1 MTKTSTAQALFT
13 FLQMHFLFVNS
24 TVIVERFGLFAR
36 YDQTTCC
43 SLSTNFRF
51 GFMHL
56 VATNLALWVRTVIW
70 ESANEWIHH
79 VYSQSIAKVGLGG
92 DVIRVPDTPVAIG
105 NRRSDDLFFRDRS
118 IGDIGNYDYT
128 DAATSQA
135 FSLAGLGQG
144 CNGSLP
150 ISPDHIAQV
159 ISLYACFNDNTLG
172 RLWTSSMPYLFPFIV
187 EYRYAAHLLYSFYST
202 CSSRMLYSPFEPR
215 I

>member
-1 MTKTSTAQALFT
+1 MEVLSSNIELITFNFQQALFT

-36 YDQTTCC
+36 YI
-43 SLSTNFRF
+43 SGNLSQDYHCLYLRF

-79 VYSQSIAKVGLGG
+79 VYSHSIAQVGLNG

-118 IGDIGNYDYT
+118 IGDVGNYDYT

-135 FSLAGLGQG
+135 FSLAGLSQG
-144 CNGSLP
+144 CNGTLP

-187 EYRYAAHLLYSFYST
+187 EYRYAACLLYSFYST
-202 CSSRMLYSPFEPR
+202 HF
-215 I
+215 

>member
-1 MTKTSTAQALFT
+1 
-13 FLQMHFLFVNS
+13 MHFLFVNS
-24 TVIVERFGLFAR
+24 TVIVERFGLFA
-36 YDQTTCC
+36 
-43 SLSTNFRF
+43 RF

-79 VYSQSIAKVGLGG
+79 VYSQSIAQVGLNG

-187 EYRYAAHLLYSFYST
+187 EYRYGACLLYSFYST
-202 CSSRMLYSPFEPR
+202 RFHNKLNSSF

>member
-1 MTKTSTAQALFT
+1 MRPTISPILNLHHLFI
-13 FLQMHFLFVNS
+13 L
-24 TVIVERFGLFAR
+24 
-36 YDQTTCC
+36 
-43 SLSTNFRF
+43 RF

-79 VYSQSIAKVGLGG
+79 VYSHSIASAGLNG

-135 FSLAGLGQG
+135 FSLAGLSQPG
-144 CNGSLP
+144 CNGTLP

-187 EYRYAAHLLYSFYST
+187 EYRCDTYL
-202 CSSRMLYSPFEPR
+202 P
-215 I
+215 